1 MATARTRE
9 FAIRVALGA
18 SRPRVIRLIVEQG
31 ARLTGMGLAAGM
43 FGAFAGGRLLQGL
56 PVSVRP
62 PDVVTAAPMAALIA
76 VVAIVACLVP
86 AWRAAVKDPIGAL
99 RSE

>member
-18 SRPRVIRLIVEQG
+18 DRARVIRLIIGQG
-31 ARLTGMGLAAGM
+31 ARLAAVGLAVGI
-43 FGAFAGGRLLQGL
+43 FGAFAGGRVLQGL

-62 PDVVTAAPMAALIA
+62 PDAVTAAPIAALIA
-76 VVAIVACLVP
+76 AVAIVACLVP
-86 AWRAAVKDPIGAL
+86 ARRAAVKDPIGAL